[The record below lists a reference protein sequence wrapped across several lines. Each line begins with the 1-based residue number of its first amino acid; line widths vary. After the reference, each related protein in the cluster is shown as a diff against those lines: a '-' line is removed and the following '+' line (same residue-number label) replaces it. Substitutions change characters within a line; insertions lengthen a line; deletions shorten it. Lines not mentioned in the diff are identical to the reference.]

1 MSSTKTVTV
10 TVDPPQSSSSA
21 PIELETIVHET
32 QPRQSSSNAV
42 ADPETGGETS
52 ESQPPLPIFKILVS
66 GYSFFC
72 AGLDSA
78 TLGPLVPHI
87 LDAFAIGTGHIAII
101 YAAIFAGWL
110 LAALT
115 NPFLA
120 AHLHLGKL
128 LFIGAIFQVFAQCLR
143 PWAPYSLFF
152 STFFFQALGMAFQD
166 THSNTYVS
174 AVRDSHR
181 WLSFIHAMYALG
193 GLVGPLI
200 STAIATAE
208 EDREGGWRTVY
219 YVTLGTSALNL
230 IAVALAF
237 RDTLFLMKSQ
247 SAEAQRE
254 ERRNKE
260 ALEEVGQLLKLKN
273 VWLMS
278 AFYFFQSGAWSTSG
292 GWVVEYLTQHRHGK
306 LSQVGYVPTG
316 FWAGVVLGRT
326 LLAEPTF
333 RFGEQ
338 RMILLYS
345 CATLVLQLLFWL
357 LPNLVASATA
367 YALMG
372 FFFGPYFATG
382 MRVSAKIIPR
392 KVQSTGLGLIF
403 VLAQAGA
410 AIFPSFTGLIA
421 TSAGVQVL
429 QPIVTALIVG
439 GGVCWWLLPNVTLKE

>member
-10 TVDPPQSSSSA
+10 AVESPQYSSA
-21 PIELETIVHET
+21 PIELETIIHEA
-32 QPRQSSSNAV
+32 QPRQSSNAV
-42 ADPETGGETS
+42 PDPETGGETS
-52 ESQPPLPIFKILVS
+52 ESYPPLPIFKILVS
-66 GYSFFC
+66 GFSFFC

-78 TLGPLVPHI
+78 TLGPLI
-87 LDAFAIGTGHIAII
+87 TTS
-101 YAAIFAGWL
+101 YASIFAGWL

-128 LFIGAIFQVFAQCLR
+128 LFIGALFQVFSQCLR

-208 EDREGGWRTVY
+208 EGRQGGWRMVY

-230 IAVALAF
+230 VAVALAF
-237 RDTLFLMKSQ
+237 RDTLFLLKSQ

-292 GWVVEYLTQHRHGK
+292 GWVVEYLTQHRHGQ
-306 LSQVGYVPTG
+306 LSKVGYVPTG

-326 LLAEPTF
+326 ILAEPTF

-345 CATLVLQLLFWL
+345 LATLVLQLLFWL
-357 LPNLVASATA
+357 LPNLVASASA

-382 MRVSAKIIPR
+382 MRVSAKTIPR